1 MAITV
6 RRLAAYDGLGLS
18 LVAGIEGAD
27 RVIEWAHPIELADPT
42 PWLSGGELVMTTG
55 LKIGGS
61 AESQFGYVHA
71 LVQTCAAALAF
82 DTGTTFDSVPDGIRA
97 AGDALGLPILAVPPS
112 TPFIAISRAV
122 IDELT
127 ADRIREV
134 QDVVNQQEKLAR
146 ETLSGGIPAV
156 ISALARAV
164 SSTVAVIDT
173 DGSVLAEHGVDS
185 ARIADLARSTT
196 ESARAAAGRR
206 RQNSKVVADGDGY
219 CTLQR
224 ISAAEELR
232 GFLAVRSAGPL
243 SPSGRVLIS
252 HAVSLI
258 SIELGKPA
266 KIVDTEHRLRAAITR
281 ALLSLSADLDVG
293 LLRYF
298 GFDADSSIVA
308 VVFSD
313 VGPLLAA
320 EREAASLLGSYGA
333 SYLMASMDTAIVVIL
348 PADRTEFAVRLHH
361 QLGAQLRR
369 VIGAGRGAPA
379 SIFCAERSVKQAGTA
394 ARVSRLQSQQLI
406 DFSELETFSLLLGSR
421 SSDELQALEQS
432 MLGPL
437 DAYDCQHHSA
447 ASTLVGTLE
456 AFLEHNG
463 QTEVAAAALGVHRHT
478 MRNRIRKIVE
488 LTDRDLDSAHVRAEL
503 WIALKARELHRTTSG
518 ARLEDVKLD

>member
-6 RRLAAYDGLGLS
+6 RRLAEHPGLGLA
-18 LVAGIEGAD
+18 LVAGIDGAD

-61 AESQFGYVHA
+61 AESQFDYVSA
-71 LVQTCAAALAF
+71 LIQAGTVALAF
-82 DTGTTFDSVPDGIRA
+82 DTGTTFDRVPDGICA

-134 QDVVNQQEKLAR
+134 QEVVSKQEKLAR

-164 SSTVAVIDT
+164 FSTVAVIDT
-173 DGSVLAEHGVDS
+173 DGRVLAEHGTDS
-185 ARIADLARSTT
+185 ARVVDLARSAT
-196 ESARAAAGRR
+196 ESARAAVGRR
-206 RQNSKVVADGDGY
+206 RQTSKVVADGDGY
-219 CTLQR
+219 CMLQS
-224 ISAAEELR
+224 ISAAEDLR
-232 GFLAVRSAGPL
+232 GFLAVRSVGSL
-243 SPSGRVLIS
+243 SSSDRLLVS

-266 KIVDTEHRLRAAITR
+266 KVVDAEHRLRAAVTR

-298 GFDADSSIVA
+298 GFDSDSSVVA
-308 VVFSD
+308 VVFAD
-313 VGPLLAA
+313 IGPLLTA
-320 EREAASLLGSYGA
+320 ERQAANVLGSVGVP
-333 SYLMASMDTAIVVIL
+333 YLMASMETGIVVIF
-348 PADRTEFAVRLHH
+348 PADRSEIAVRLHH
-361 QLGAQLRR
+361 QLGAQLQRA
-369 VIGAGRGAPA
+369 IGAGRGVSAPILRA
-379 SIFCAERSVKQAGTA
+379 AQSVKQAGTA
-394 ARVSRLQSQQLI
+394 ARVSRLQSKQ
-406 DFSELETFSLLLGSR
+406 FVNFAELETFSLLFGSH
-421 SSDELQALEQS
+421 SSDELRALEQS
-432 MLGPL
+432 MLGVL
-437 DAYDCQHHSA
+437 DAYDSA
-447 ASTLVGTLE
+447 HPGSTSTLVATLE

-478 MRNRIRKIVE
+478 MRNRLKKIVE
-488 LTDRDLDSAHVRAEL
+488 LTDRDLDSAHIRAEL
-503 WIALKARELHRTTSG
+503 WIALKARELLRM
-518 ARLEDVKLD
+518 LD